1 MTAPI
6 EEKLRQIKLV
16 ALDVDGV
23 LTDGN
28 INLGERG
35 EIYKA
40 FSAKDGLSISAAIRH
55 GLKVVIVTGRVSSI
69 VHNRA
74 RELNLTQ
81 VCEGVQ
87 DKGKMLR
94 QLASHYKL
102 ELSEIAFMG
111 DDLNDLA
118 ALTRAGL
125 AAAPADAVP
134 EVLAVSGFIAKKTGG
149 HGAVRELV
157 EAILKA
163 QGLWEKMVTEY
174 LQAGQGDKQ

>member
-28 INLGERG
+28 INIGERG

-74 RELNLTQ
+74 RELNLTPSQ
-81 VCEGVQ
+81 SQTTSLSIRTIRG
-87 DKGKMLR
+87 GFSGPGR
-94 QLASHYKL
+94 RFPAS
-102 ELSEIAFMG
+102 
-111 DDLNDLA
+111 
-118 ALTRAGL
+118 
-125 AAAPADAVP
+125 
-134 EVLAVSGFIAKKTGG
+134 
-149 HGAVRELV
+149 V
-157 EAILKA
+157 ERRRFP
-163 QGLWEKMVTEY
+163 
-174 LQAGQGDKQ
+174 

>member
-1 MTAPI
+1 MTMSLT
-6 EEKLRQIKLV
+6 EKLQQVKLL

-23 LTDGN
+23 LTDGTIN
-28 INLGERG
+28 IGERG
-35 EIYKA
+35 ESFKA

-69 VHNRA
+69 VHTRA
-74 RELNLTQ
+74 RELNITQ

-94 QLASHYKL
+94 QLAIHYKL
-102 ELSEIAFMG
+102 DLSEIAYMG

-118 ALTRAGL
+118 ALTRVGL

-134 EVLAVSGFIAKKTGG
+134 EVLAVSAFIAKQTGG

-163 QGLWEKMVTEY
+163 QK
-174 LQAGQGDKQ
+174 K